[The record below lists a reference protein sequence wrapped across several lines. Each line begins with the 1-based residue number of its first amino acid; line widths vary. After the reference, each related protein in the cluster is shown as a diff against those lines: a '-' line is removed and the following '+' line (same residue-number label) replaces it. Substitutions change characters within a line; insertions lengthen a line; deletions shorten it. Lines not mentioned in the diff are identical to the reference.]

1 MIKYIAFLRGI
12 GPGNPNMRN
21 NRLRA
26 VFEEIGFSNVRS
38 VISSGNIIFETRRTN
53 ILEIETEIERAL
65 FEKLGF
71 RTTAIIRNEAQIQK
85 LVTAN
90 PFGDRIHGADL
101 YLLATFTKN
110 PLKLQFKL
118 PYQPPGKPYELISAI
133 DDTLFT
139 VTDNTLAKTPDV
151 MVWLEKQ
158 FGKGIS
164 SRTWNTTLRI
174 SKKF

>member
-21 NRLRA
+21 DKLCA

-38 VISSGNIIFETRRTN
+38 VISSGNIIFESDRTK
-53 ILEIETEIERAL
+53 ILELETEIEQAL
-65 FEKLGF
+65 FVSLGF
-71 RTTAIIRNEAQIQK
+71 HTTAIIRNETQLQK

-90 PFGDRIHGADL
+90 PFGDRTHGTGL

-110 PLKLQFKL
+110 PLKLHFEL
-118 PYQPPGKPYELISAI
+118 PYQPPEKPYQVIRAI
-133 DDTLFT
+133 DDTVFT
-139 VTDNTLAKTPDV
+139 VTDNTLTKTPDV
-151 MVWLEKQ
+151 MTWLEKEL
-158 FGKGIS
+158 GKAIS
-164 SRTWNTTLRI
+164 SRTWNTILRI